1 MLEVFEGGRQ
11 EEQVT
16 TASRRG
22 SDVSR
27 GPSVRMRASQFE
39 QQAEAS
45 SSRLPPMPPMN
56 RTRSTSP
63 LRINKTGLGVPSTP
77 SRPRRIPVPST
88 APPRAGQLYAQLP
101 GPSPPRTRSPPRL
114 HRGTTRRMVQ
124 QWESL
129 PTTPASNRVV
139 SSNITREYLDKKP
152 LPSPGANPSP
162 RSTPGYR
169 FPNSPARNAYLTSP
183 SQHLQTPRH
192 TSHSLTNSPSSWS
205 LSPSGEK
212 RRKGKSPLKDMLNV
226 FGGGILRKGKGKV
239 KERWNKS
246 FDSSVPEGLD
256 RMGSS
261 GLPGGI
267 VFRDRMGDHE
277 MHQPKESDPNVSDSA
292 RSHC

>member
-11 EEQVT
+11 AEH
-16 TASRRG
+16 TAIRSPRG

-45 SSRLPPMPPMN
+45 SSRLPATSSMN

-63 LRINKTGLGVPSTP
+63 LRINKTGSAVTSTP
-77 SRPRRIPVPST
+77 HRPRRVPVPST
-88 APPRAGQLYAQLP
+88 APPRAGQLYAEQP
-101 GPSPPRTRSPPRL
+101 VPSPPRTRSPPRL

-129 PTTPASNRVV
+129 PTTPATNRVA
-139 SSNITREYLDKKP
+139 SASITREYLDKKP
-152 LPSPGANPSP
+152 LPSPGVNLSP
-162 RSTPGYR
+162 RSTPGRR
-169 FPNSPARNAYLTSP
+169 FPDSPSRNPYLTSP

-192 TSHSLTNSPSSWS
+192 TSHSLSNSPSSWS

-212 RRKGKSPLKDMLNV
+212 RRKGKSPLKEMLNV
-226 FGGGILRKGKGKV
+226 FGGGILKKGRGKV
-239 KERWNKS
+239 KERWKKD
-246 FDSSVPEGLD
+246 FDSSIPEGLD

-267 VFRDRMGDHE
+267 VFRDRMGDYE
-277 MHQPKESDPNVSDSA
+277 MQQSRESDPNVSDWNA
-292 RSHC
+292 D